1 MTFESRVWR
10 SVLTTVFVAVGAV
23 PALAKPQHKLLHPVS
38 PIPIALPGGSIPRG
52 TLTETLPLQ
61 PTETLADALSDAYR
75 ANPSLQARRY
85 DLRAT
90 DEDYAQALA
99 ELRPSVE
106 AQIDGGYD
114 RTVAGRTTQAMRP
127 LADRMRSR
135 LIESNSLGA
144 QIAVTQ
150 PLTTGGKATADR
162 LAAAAAIR
170 AAREG
175 LRGTE
180 GDLFLQVI
188 TSYVDIRRDT
198 LALAIRQSNLGQ
210 LAATLDEVKAR
221 REAGELTRTDIAQA
235 ETQLFAA
242 QTQANA
248 TEAQLEQDR
257 ATFAALVGRD
267 PGILAGEPAL
277 PQIPGS
283 IDTAFADA
291 ERSSPDLAQ
300 AIMTERAS
308 RSRIDA
314 AAAEGRPRLSLNG
327 TARLSGQATPFHFYN
342 DDQGFTGRAVLT
354 IPLSQGGRV
363 ASLTAQAADR
373 NSADRLQIE
382 ATRRSLV
389 LAIIDAWNNRATA
402 ARNVE
407 AQVAQFAAA
416 QTFYEGTFEEYRAG
430 LRSTFDVLFAQGT
443 LRDTEIA
450 LLGSRH
456 DLYVAEATLLRHI
469 GRLEARSILTG
480 TSLYDP
486 TVAFRHTA
494 RRSSL
499 PWDGGIRVIDALA
512 RDHVPQQT
520 LNQPA
525 RLVGPP
531 RIVPASPRTASD
543 TLARSSPVIPFGG
556 TVGQPDDPEH
566 P

>member
-1 MTFESRVWR
+1 MMSHP
-10 SVLTTVFVAVGAV
+10 VAPIAVV
-23 PALAKPQHKLLHPVS
+23 PADQ
-38 PIPIALPGGSIPRG
+38 GIPRA
-52 TLTETLPLQ
+52 LSPVASQPQ

-75 ANPSLQARRY
+75 ANPSLQVRRY
-85 DLRAT
+85 ELRAT

-99 ELRPSVE
+99 ELRPTVE
-106 AQIDGGYD
+106 GQVDGGYD
-114 RTVAGRTTQAMRP
+114 RTVPGRTTQANRP
-127 LADRMRSR
+127 LADRLRSPF
-135 LIESNSLGA
+135 ITSNTLGA
-144 QIAVTQ
+144 QITVDQ

-162 LAAAAAIR
+162 LAADAAIR

-188 TSYVDIRRDT
+188 TAYVDIRRDT
-198 LALAIRQSNLGQ
+198 LALGIRRANLAQ

-235 ETQLFAA
+235 ETQLLAA
-242 QTQANA
+242 RTQTNA
-248 TEAQLEQDR
+248 AEAQLEQDR

-277 PQIPGS
+277 PQTPGS
-283 IDTAFADA
+283 IDAAFDNA
-291 ERSSPDLAQ
+291 ERTNPDLAQ
-300 AIMTERAS
+300 AILNERAS
-308 RSRIDA
+308 RARIDA
-314 AAAEGRPRLSLNG
+314 AAAEGRPRLSLRG
-327 TARLSGQATPFHFYN
+327 TARLSGQATPFYLYN
-342 DDQGFTGRAVLT
+342 EDQGFTGRAVLT

-373 NSADRLQIE
+373 NSADRLRIE
-382 ATRRSLV
+382 ATRRSVV
-389 LAIIDAWNNRATA
+389 LAIIDAWNNRTTA

-407 AQVAQFAAA
+407 AQTAQLAAA
-416 QTFYEGTFEEYRAG
+416 QTFYEGSFEEYRAG

-486 TVAFRHTA
+486 TVAFRRAA

-499 PWDGGIRVIDALA
+499 PWDGGLRGIDRLA
-512 RDHVPQQT
+512 RDRVRQRTLEQPGRVAGVPRV
-520 LNQPA
+520 A
-525 RLVGPP
+525 
-531 RIVPASPRTASD
+531 PASPVVVPD
-543 TLARSSPVIPFGG
+543 TLATSSPAVPIGG
-556 TVGQPDDPEH
+556 TVGQPQGRKH